1 MVVSRLGSKFVPV
14 SVVLHVLGQ
23 NWTNYIWTHEMDRIL
38 VRALSCGAVTVS
50 KHLTRAR
57 LCVAMQLAMLTTH
70 DPQQQAHCGHK
81 I

>member
-1 MVVSRLGSKFVPV
+1 MVVSRPSSKFVPV

-38 VRALSCGAVTVS
+38 VRALSCGAVTTVS

-70 DPQQQAHCGHK
+70 DPQQQAHYRH
-81 I
+81 